1 MPKGGTTVPSSFYQ
15 AIPDLLEHIIVE
27 EPMSILDVGAGFGKY
42 GLLLREA
49 LDVPYERYHKQE
61 WQVVIDGIE
70 VFADYR
76 NPIHEHIYNHMYYD
90 NVFRKIDDLKEYDV
104 ILLADVIQHFTKEE
118 GIRLLKQLL
127 HHTNKALVVSTPIYP
142 SHQLAYKGN
151 SFEIHKSRWTI
162 MDFQDF
168 DFSCKE
174 LPIGGNGSQIM
185 KLYPKKT
192 GENKGIELDRYIT
205 KEIEYQEKKLCI
217 TYVLPHKNLTG
228 GLKMLI
234 SQMEWLKKR
243 GHTVQGILRSNNSN
257 SSIFHE
263 HMQIEIDKEIHI
275 DWNESYVPYVLG
287 SDVVVAGWWQQIA
300 ELQYAML
307 PTLYWEQGHECL
319 FGDMPFPLSDV
330 TAIRNHMHAS
340 YRGNIFLFAVS
351 DFVARVLWEKFDRK
365 APVITN
371 GIDLTTFYP
380 TKKEK
385 NGNNILV
392 VGNPY
397 LKFKGAEVAIEA
409 LEHVQRKGIPF
420 QVKWVMPYYMDLKS
434 SLFSIEYVMNPD
446 RTELAKQ
453 FREADVLLFPSYY
466 EGFGLPPLEA
476 MASGT
481 PVICTKCGGVEMYAK
496 HLHNALLYE
505 PRDIEG
511 LGSGIIEV
519 LTNKAMRMSLID
531 KGLETAGQFAYE
543 AKMELLEKY
552 IRKVASY
559 SY

>member
-1 MPKGGTTVPSSFYQ
+1 MPSSFYQ
-15 AIPDLLEHIIVE
+15 AIPDILQHVIVE
-27 EPMSILDVGAGFGKY
+27 EPMSILDVGVGFGKY

-49 LDVPYERYHKQE
+49 LDVPYERYHKHE

-70 VFADYR
+70 VFEDYR
-76 NPIHEHIYNHMYYD
+76 NPVHEHIYNNMYYD
-90 NVFRKIDDLKEYDV
+90 NVFQKIDDLTKYDV
-104 ILLADVIQHFTKEE
+104 ILLADVIQHFTKGE

-127 HHTNKALVVSTPIYP
+127 HHTNKALVVSTPIY
-142 SHQLAYKGN
+142 SSYQLAYKGN
-151 SFEIHKSRWTI
+151 SLEIHKSKWTI

-174 LPIGGNGSQIM
+174 LPIGGNGSQII
-185 KLYPKKT
+185 KIYPQKT
-192 GENKGIELDRYIT
+192 RENKAIDLDRYIT
-205 KEIEYQEKKLCI
+205 KDIEVLHNQEKKLCI

-228 GLKMLI
+228 GLKMLVD
-234 SQMEWLKKR
+234 QMSWLKKR
-243 GHTVQGILRSNNSN
+243 GHTVQGILRSDNSS

-275 DWNESYVPYVLG
+275 AGNESYIPYLKG

-300 ELQYAML
+300 ELRYSMI

-319 FGDMPFPLSDV
+319 FGDMPFPTSDV

-340 YRGNIFLFAVS
+340 YRSNIFLFAVS
-351 DFVARVLWEKFDRK
+351 DFVARVLQEKFGRK

-371 GIDLTTFYP
+371 GIDLTAFYP

-385 NGNNILV
+385 KGNTILV

-397 LKFKGAEVAIEA
+397 LKFKGAEVAIQA
-409 LEHVQRKGIPF
+409 LEHVQRKGVSF
-420 QVKWVMPYYMDLKS
+420 QVKWVMPYYMDLKP

-453 FREADVLLFPSYY
+453 FREADVLLFPSHY

-481 PVICTKCGGVEMYAK
+481 PVVCTKCGGVETYAK
-496 HLHNALLYE
+496 HLYNALLYE

-511 LGSGIIEV
+511 LGSGIIDV
-519 LTNKAMRMSLID
+519 LTNKALRMRLAD
-531 KGLETAGQFAYE
+531 KGLETAGQFAYA
-543 AKMELLEKY
+543 AKIEVLEEY